1 MSTGIFDKT
10 AKGRAE
16 ISTRQFQ
23 LPAKIRTLLV
33 MIDGKRPLAELFKQ
47 TQGLGLSQENIDYLL
62 DEGFIAEVAEASNI
76 PEPVATPVVPSLPSL
91 SSAPSAP
98 SAPSAS
104 TAPPVQQMDEVKRLQ
119 ALHNFFN
126 STIKSTLGLRGFAL
140 QLKTERAATLQEF
153 AELRRPYV
161 EAVNKAKGR
170 EMAISLRDRLDQ
182 LLFTENDA
190 ARDPIISDE

>member
-10 AKGRAE
+10 TKGRAE

-91 SSAPSAP
+91 SSAPSA
-98 SAPSAS
+98 S
-104 TAPPVQQMDEVKRLQ
+104 TAPPVQQMDDVKRLQ

-153 AELRRPYV
+153 ADLRRPYV

>member
-76 PEPVATPVVPSLPSL
+76 PEPVATPVVPSLPL
-91 SSAPSAP
+91 ASSAPL
-98 SAPSAS
+98 AS
-104 TAPPVQQMDEVKRLQ
+104 TTPPVQQMDEVKRLQ

>member
-76 PEPVATPVVPSLPSL
+76 PEPVATPVVPSLPLAS
-91 SSAPSAP
+91 

-104 TAPPVQQMDEVKRLQ
+104 TTPPVQQMDEVKRLQ

-126 STIKSTLGLRGFAL
+126 STIKSTLGLRGSAL

>member
-76 PEPVATPVVPSLPSL
+76 PEPVATPIVPSL
-91 SSAPSAP
+91 SSLP

-104 TAPPVQQMDEVKRLQ
+104 TAPPVQQMDDVKRLQ

-153 AELRRPYV
+153 ADLRRPYV

>member
-76 PEPVATPVVPSLPSL
+76 PEPVATPVVPSLPLAS
-91 SSAPSAP
+91 

-104 TAPPVQQMDEVKRLQ
+104 TTPPVQQMDEVKRLQ

>member
-91 SSAPSAP
+91 SSAPSA
-98 SAPSAS
+98 S
-104 TAPPVQQMDEVKRLQ
+104 TAPPVQQMDDVKRLQ

-153 AELRRPYV
+153 ADLRRPYV

>member
-76 PEPVATPVVPSLPSL
+76 PEPVATPIVPSLPSL
-91 SSAPSAP
+91 P

-104 TAPPVQQMDEVKRLQ
+104 TAPPVQQMDDVKRLQ

-153 AELRRPYV
+153 ADLRRPYV

>member
-33 MIDGKRPLAELFKQ
+33 MIDGKRPIAELFKQ

-62 DEGFIAEVAEASNI
+62 DEGFIAELAEPASSPDPI
-76 PEPVATPVVPSLPSL
+76 ST
-91 SSAPSAP
+91 PSAP
-98 SAPSAS
+98 AAPTIP
-104 TAPPVQQMDEVKRLQ
+104 TAPPVQMMDEVKRLQ

-126 STIKSTLGLRGFAL
+126 STIKSTLGLRGFSL

-153 AELRRPYV
+153 ADLRRPYV

>member
-76 PEPVATPVVPSLPSL
+76 PEPVATPVVPSLPLAS
-91 SSAPSAP
+91 

-104 TAPPVQQMDEVKRLQ
+104 TTPPVQQMDDVKRLQ

-126 STIKSTLGLRGFAL
+126 STIKSTSGLRGFAL

-153 AELRRPYV
+153 ADLRRPYV

>member
-76 PEPVATPVVPSLPSL
+76 PEPVATPIVPSL
-91 SSAPSAP
+91 SSLP

-104 TAPPVQQMDEVKRLQ
+104 TAPPVQQMDDVKRLQ

>member
-10 AKGRAE
+10 TKGRAE

-76 PEPVATPVVPSLPSL
+76 PEPVATPVVPSLPLAS
-91 SSAPSAP
+91 

-104 TAPPVQQMDEVKRLQ
+104 TTPPVQQMDEVKRLQ

-153 AELRRPYV
+153 ADLRRPYV

>member
-76 PEPVATPVVPSLPSL
+76 PEPVATPVVPSLPL
-91 SSAPSAP
+91 ASSAPL
-98 SAPSAS
+98 AS
-104 TAPPVQQMDEVKRLQ
+104 TTPPVQQMDEVKRLQ

-153 AELRRPYV
+153 ADLRRPYV